1 MGAYTGYVFS
11 YFYLSSLQQ
20 VKQFVDLLLRGVTS
34 ENSDVRTHA
43 LMRLRKTLVQQQNV
57 IHQLVLS
64 GETVDPVIT
73 KIIATVSFIC
83 DTPSY
88 VSTPA
93 SLP

>member
-1 MGAYTGYVFS
+1 MIVYSYVFV
-11 YFYLSSLQQ
+11 SSLQQ

-73 KIIATVSFIC
+73 KIIATVS
-83 DTPSY
+83 
-88 VSTPA
+88 
-93 SLP
+93 

>member
-1 MGAYTGYVFS
+1 MGACMIVYSYV
-11 YFYLSSLQQ
+11 YVSSLQQ

-73 KIIATVSFIC
+73 KIIATVS
-83 DTPSY
+83 
-88 VSTPA
+88 
-93 SLP
+93 